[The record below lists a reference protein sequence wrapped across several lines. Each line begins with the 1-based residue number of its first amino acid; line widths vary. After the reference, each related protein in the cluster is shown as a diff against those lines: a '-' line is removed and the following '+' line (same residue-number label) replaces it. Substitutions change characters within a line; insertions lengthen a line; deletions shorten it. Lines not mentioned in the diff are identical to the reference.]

1 MKRIISMA
9 LILALLCGVLSAC
22 STLEDGDKGAIIDV
36 YFTDELYNF
45 DPALSYTDDSM
56 VKITALLFE
65 GLTYLD
71 DNGNWK
77 KAIMDKYTY
86 TTDEEKGEYKLLID
100 LKSTKWSDGRTV
112 QAADF
117 VYAWKRIIDPEF
129 RGDASSLLYDI
140 RNARKVKFGDAS
152 IDDFGASAV
161 DTYTLQ
167 VLFEHDI
174 DTDAFFKTVA
184 SPALVPQREDTVAS
198 NSEYWARKTST
209 ILTNGPFALK
219 QIDYGHTL
227 RIERNSYYFRD
238 TDKPDALDKY
248 VIPWRIVTH
257 YDYGDINAQFD
268 AYMNSSIWYLGTIPL
283 AQREA
288 VKKQAVISDELA
300 THTYYFN
307 VKNDLFKD
315 ARVRR
320 ALSMAIDR
328 EQIVSIVT
336 YAKAATGLIP
346 YGVSD
351 ANGKKDFREV
361 ADSESKLISTAADM
375 DGAKALLREA
385 GVSGGSFDLTVKDNE
400 QDKAVAE
407 AVARVWKDLGF
418 NVKVKALKGSRIGG
432 SNDAISNLYE
442 DKFNDAYS
450 KGDFDVIAV
459 DMNMLTTDAFGAL
472 SVFADDF
479 SGGGVDLRSENYDV
493 KGHITGYSNSEYND
507 LIERAYAATDSSER
521 TALLHQAEQMLAEDM
536 PVIPLIYLQDA
547 YLINKKVLSG
557 YKDGF
562 NGTRDFTRM
571 KMKNY
576 MAYKE
581 AILAAEQKEAEET
594 ASALK

>member
-1 MKRIISMA
+1 M
-9 LILALLCGVLSAC
+9 
-22 STLEDGDKGAIIDV
+22 
-36 YFTDELYNF
+36 
-45 DPALSYTDDSM
+45 
-56 VKITALLFE
+56 
-65 GLTYLD
+65 
-71 DNGNWK
+71 
-77 KAIMDKYTY
+77 
-86 TTDEEKGEYKLLID
+86 
-100 LKSTKWSDGRTV
+100 
-112 QAADF
+112 
-117 VYAWKRIIDPEF
+117 
-129 RGDASSLLYDI
+129 
-140 RNARKVKFGDAS
+140 KFGDAS

-219 QIDYGHTL
+219 QIDYGRTL

-328 EQIVSIVT
+328 EHIVSIVT

-361 ADSESKLISTAADM
+361 ADSESKLISTTADM

-407 AVARVWKDLGF
+407 YVADEWKKLGF